1 MLLRSPRVRPVLP
14 SVQSN
19 VSSINSS
26 LISFPLDIVK
36 PEKGNPSPS
45 QYDLHNDYFK
55 NDMDQGKGSS
65 FGLGRKQ
72 MQLVDH
78 DRDIKYLKDN
88 PSPHKYAPV
97 HVGKVLAKDGV

>member
-1 MLLRSPRVRPVLP
+1 M
-14 SVQSN
+14 
-19 VSSINSS
+19 
-26 LISFPLDIVK
+26 
-36 PEKGNPSPS
+36 EK
-45 QYDLHNDYFK
+45 
-55 NDMDQGKGSS
+55 GKGSS

>member
-1 MLLRSPRVRPVLP
+1 M
-14 SVQSN
+14 
-19 VSSINSS
+19 
-26 LISFPLDIVK
+26 
-36 PEKGNPSPS
+36 E
-45 QYDLHNDYFK
+45 
-55 NDMDQGKGSS
+55 QGKGSS

>member
-1 MLLRSPRVRPVLP
+1 M
-14 SVQSN
+14 QSN
-19 VSSINSS
+19 VSSINSL
-26 LISFPLDIVK
+26 LISLFPLAPIVK
-36 PEKGNPSPS
+36 PTEGNPSPT

-55 NDMDQGKGSS
+55 NDMQEGRGSS

-97 HVGKVLAKDGV
+97 HVGKVLAKDGI